1 MRYKNETMLKMICP
15 SCQGNGYIGS
25 SVEPEKQK
33 DCIDCNSQGEVEIN
47 EKNLDLLK
55 NGHPMK
61 GKI

>member
-1 MRYKNETMLKMICP
+1 MLKMICP

-47 EKNLDLLK
+47 EKHLDLLK